1 MTNHFNTR
9 NAAVHHLVT
18 KGFTELANGRWV
30 SRDRSV
36 AAHILTAHGEVV
48 AVQFWEIE
56 TA

>member
-18 KGFTELANGRWV
+18 KGFTELSNGHWV